1 MAWQRSSQR
10 GDCRRTVMRYRG
22 AAAALLMALA
32 AVGVAEARV
41 AHNAGSTYPVLTVAL
56 CAVLVGLAYYL
67 GRTKPAPGTGQ
78 RLGLVT
84 RFVSVIPVAGLMFL
98 PMINGLYRLTR
109 RRLYVRNIAITAG
122 LLVFEMAT
130 QEFGSPA
137 AAGWA
142 VLQFVALGFAMLMNR
157 KMPAAI
163 AGPAE
168 EAPRAE
174 PAEEAP
180 QTESAEEEPL
190 ARSGATY
197 NRLDRV
203 RKLLAKAEDGGCTPE
218 EAEALTAKAVELM
231 ARHGIDRA
239 LLGALR
245 PETDR
250 QLPTACVVDVSSLAA
265 GIRQLYW
272 LGVAAK
278 FGAVL
283 LALSILSRNND
294 PESGVLQFTWGK
306 GIVAGA
312 GVLVA
317 FGIAVLVQE
326 DWIRPAATVILGL
339 VVISA
344 VCFVPVSFGALTAA
358 DAQAGV
364 VGWAF
369 WPLVALWYY
378 RRQRRS
384 SGLSDAQIQ
393 AAGRLGHLPQRGAA
407 GTGHRARPLGLWIR
421 GSIGMLAT
429 IPLMVMNLANRLI
442 PFPIVPD
449 WIQSG
454 LDWLWAPA
462 RSSVHAL
469 FAGLESSERAKVVL
483 VKSQEPGAWSLKV
496 RGDLLQSGKVGA
508 QKVPFGEFL
517 RTRLEI
523 YGDVLTT
530 DEMSRRVRREPG
542 SVVVMPVGVPYSSD
556 AVGEVAA
563 LSAQTPLL
571 LVLEP
576 MGSQRESW
584 LSLTGQ
590 WRDHGVVLPALD
602 EPERTIA
609 VLHRATGT
617 NVVYVGSE
625 RYMWGYLAAIHEAFR
640 TATR

>member
-1 MAWQRSSQR
+1 
-10 GDCRRTVMRYRG
+10 MRYRG
-22 AAAALLMALA
+22 AAAALLVTLA
-32 AVGVAEARV
+32 AAGVAEARV
-41 AHNAGSTYPVLTVAL
+41 AHNADLTDPVPTVAL
-56 CAVLVGLAYYL
+56 CVVLVGMAYYL
-67 GRTKPAPGTGQ
+67 GRTRPAPGTGQ
-78 RLGLVT
+78 RPGPVT
-84 RFVSVIPVAGLMFL
+84 RFVSVIPVSGLMFL
-98 PMINGLYRLTR
+98 PMINGLYGLTR
-109 RRLYVRNIAITAG
+109 RRLYVRNIAISAG
-122 LLVFEMAT
+122 FLVFASAT

-142 VLQFVALGFAMLMNR
+142 VLQFVALGFAVLMSR
-157 KMPAAI
+157 KMPSAI
-163 AGPAE
+163 
-168 EAPRAE
+168 AE
-174 PAEEAP
+174 PAKEAP
-180 QTESAEEEPL
+180 P
-190 ARSGATY
+190 ARSAATHD
-197 NRLDRV
+197 LPDPRV
-203 RKLLAKAEDGGCTPE
+203 RKLLAKAGDDGCTPE
-218 EAEALTAKAVELM
+218 EAKALRAKAAELTA
-231 ARHGIDRA
+231 RYRIGRA
-239 LLGALR
+239 PLGAR
-245 PETDR
+245 RGDG
-250 QLPTACVVDVSSLAA
+250 LPPATASVVDVSSLAA
-265 GIRQLYW
+265 GISRLYW

-278 FGAVL
+278 FGAVV
-283 LALSILSRNND
+283 LALSVLSRNND

-306 GIVAGA
+306 GIVAGV

-326 DWIRPAATVILGL
+326 DWIRPAAAVIFGL
-339 VVISA
+339 VVMSA

-364 VGWAF
+364 GGWAF
-369 WPLVALWYY
+369 WPLVVLWLY
-378 RRQRRS
+378 RRKRRS
-384 SGLSDAQIQ
+384 LGLSDAQIQ
-393 AAGRLGHLPQRGAA
+393 AAGRVGHLPQRRAA
-407 GTGHRARPLGLWIR
+407 GTGHQARPLGLWIR

-442 PFPIVPD
+442 PYPIVPD
-449 WIQSG
+449 WIQAG
-454 LDWLWAPA
+454 LDRLWAPA

-469 FAGLESSERAKVVL
+469 FAGLESSDRATVTL
-483 VKSQEPGAWSLKV
+483 VESQEPGAWSLKV
-496 RGDLLQSGKVGA
+496 RGDLLRWGKVGA

-517 RTRLEI
+517 RTRLEA

-530 DEMSRRVRREPG
+530 GEMSRRVRQEPG

-563 LSAQTPLL
+563 LSARTPLL

-617 NVVYVGSE
+617 NIVYVGSK
-625 RYMWGYLAAIHEAFR
+625 RYLWGYLAAIHEAFR